1 MVPNGRVMHVMERAT
16 NGLGV
21 VVSGLAAED
30 ATEGSLHD
38 LRRLVYLRR
47 VVVLKDQH
55 LTTNQFVDFSK
66 RLGTPVPYLQENYH
80 HPEHPLIFV
89 SSNVRVGGRK
99 IGVARTGGFWHSD
112 TAFQQKPVPLTLLYP
127 QIVPKLTARSTLFID
142 LERACRELPPSL
154 KERLEGRVFL
164 HSGRWKYKVREQ
176 DAGFDISEILAMI
189 DRVQP
194 PARHPAILV
203 HPVTAERGIY
213 ATRGF
218 TVGVEGLHPRDG
230 EELLSEIF
238 DFVEQD
244 RFITAFT
251 WEPGDIILWD
261 NRLLAHRAS
270 RDDSANGDVA
280 AAGVSEEDTLVYRIL
295 IDDGHPIYLNAP
307 SAPADAEG
315 KETALAR
322 DP

>member
-1 MVPNGRVMHVMERAT
+1 MYVLDDRAAK
-16 NGLGV
+16 GLGV
-21 VVSGLAAED
+21 AVPGFAAEA
-30 ATEGSLHD
+30 ATDGSLQD
-38 LRRLVYLRR
+38 LRQLVYQRR
-47 VVVLKDQH
+47 VVVLKDQR
-55 LTTNQFVDFSK
+55 LTTSQFVDFSK

-80 HPEHPLIFV
+80 HPDHPLIFV

-99 IGVARTGGFWHSD
+99 IGVARTGGYWHSD

-127 QIVPKLTARSTLFID
+127 QIVPKRTARSTLFID
-142 LERACRELPPSL
+142 LERAYRELPPRL
-154 KERLEGRVFL
+154 KERVEGSVFL
-164 HSGRWKYKVREQ
+164 HSGRLRYKVREQ

-194 PARHPAILV
+194 PARHPAIIV

-218 TVGVEGLHPRDG
+218 TVGVEGLHARDG
-230 EELLSEIF
+230 DELLSELF

-270 RDDSANGDVA
+270 RNDSANGNVA
-280 AAGVSEEDTLVYRIL
+280 AASVREEDTLVYRIL

-307 SAPADAEG
+307 STRADADDER

>member
-1 MVPNGRVMHVMERAT
+1 MYELDRAT
-16 NGLGV
+16 NGVGV
-21 VVSGLAAED
+21 AVPGFAAGA
-30 ATEGSLHD
+30 ATEDDLYD
-38 LRRLVYLRR
+38 LRRLVYQRR
-47 VVVLKDQH
+47 VVVLKDQR

-66 RLGTPVPYLQENYH
+66 TLGTPVPYLQENYH
-80 HPEHPLIFV
+80 HPDHPLVFV

-99 IGVARTGGFWHSD
+99 IGVARTGGYWHSD

-127 QIVPKLTARSTLFID
+127 QIVPKLTVRSTLFID
-142 LERACRELPPSL
+142 LERACRELPPRL
-154 KERLEGRVFL
+154 KERIEGSVFL

-176 DAGFDISEILAMI
+176 DAGFDISEILAMV

-194 PARHPAILV
+194 PARHPAIIV

-218 TVGVEGLHPRDG
+218 TVGVEGLHARDG
-230 EELLSEIF
+230 EELLSELF
-238 DFVEQD
+238 DFIEQD

-280 AAGVSEEDTLVYRIL
+280 AAAFREEDTLVYRIL
-295 IDDGHPIYLNAP
+295 VDDGHAIYLNAP
-307 SAPADAEG
+307 PTQACDDER